1 MSQPQLPS
9 PTVTSSVNLDEMI
22 AVTDRLNSI
31 LIKESMLLAAMQMR
45 DLEPLQ
51 EEKFALS
58 ARLAS
63 FQRALAADEAIAGN
77 SHPATRDRLLTMAG
91 ELAGNIEENMRLTS
105 IAQSVNRRVMQT
117 FIEVLAE
124 QQRVSVYSDQGV
136 HGSAP
141 DVTISININE
151 RA

>member
-1 MSQPQLPS
+1 MSQHQLPS
-9 PTVTSSVNLDEMI
+9 PAGVSSVNLDEMI
-22 AVTDRLNSI
+22 AVTDKLNGI
-31 LIKESMLLAAMQMR
+31 LLQESMLLASMQVK
-45 DLEPLQ
+45 DLVPLQ

-63 FQRALAADEAIAGN
+63 FQRALAEDETIAGN

-91 ELAGNIEENMRLTS
+91 DLALNIEENLRLTS

-124 QQRVSVYSDQGV
+124 KQRVSVYSDQGL
-136 HGSAP
+136 HGTAP